1 MNKLLVLIQVLIQV
15 ADNVQP
21 SCRFHGSD
29 AFNENR
35 PALNG
40 PVDPIR
46 ARKRSPAAPMPTM
59 PAVVVAVP
67 PPSHLGGCRLGI
79 LLDRRGGAGIA
90 ERQRLGALGRS
101 GQEEQCANGGKP
113 QNFRHL
119 HV

>member
-15 ADNVQP
+15 ADKVQQ

-40 PVDPIR
+40 PVDLIR
-46 ARKRSPAAPMPTM
+46 ARKRSPTAPMPTM
-59 PAVVVAVP
+59 PAMMVVP
-67 PPSHLGGCRLGI
+67 PPSHLGGCRFGI

-101 GQEEQCANGGKP
+101 GQDEQCANGGKP